1 MSHKLNGKV
10 ALVTGASRGLGKHI
24 SKTLADAGATVIVNY
39 ANNHQNAQDT
49 VDFIESDGGRAIA
62 IQGDVRDEESVEKLI
77 KQAEEETQGS
87 IDILVNNATGQQPV
101 LSIEELAW
109 QDYLE
114 QLEFFVKAPL
124 LLTKAVLPGMKE
136 KRMVEL

>member
-1 MSHKLNGKV
+1 MSHRLNGKV

-39 ANNHQNAQDT
+39 ANNYKNAQDT
-49 VDFIESDGGRAIA
+49 VDFIASDGGRAIA

-77 KQAEEETQGS
+77 KQAEEKTQGS
-87 IDILVNNATGQQPV
+87 IDILVNNATGPQPV
-101 LSIEELAW
+101 LSIEELTW
-109 QDYLE
+109 QDYLA